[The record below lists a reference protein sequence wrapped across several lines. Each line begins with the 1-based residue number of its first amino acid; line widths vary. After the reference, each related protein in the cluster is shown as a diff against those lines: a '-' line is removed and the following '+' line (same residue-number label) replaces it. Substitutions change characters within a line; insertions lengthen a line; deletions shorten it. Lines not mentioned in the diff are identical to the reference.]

1 MRGGVVLAGGRSTRF
16 GNQDKAVVTL
26 AGTPL
31 IKRVVD
37 RIAGVVDEVVI
48 NCRQSQRDSITAALA
63 ESDPEL
69 QFAIDQTPD
78 RGPMA
83 GLARGLEITDATY
96 TIAVGCDMPF
106 IDPDFVEYLFDRI
119 TEGYADAVVPRVD
132 EWYQPTHA
140 VYTTTPMYAACRRAL
155 NDDARQLI
163 APFEYLDIRTISEAT
178 INAHTTQQTFRNVNT
193 PKELSMAASE
203 LTADDDTTTN

>member
-37 RIAGVVDEVVI
+37 RIAGDVDEVVI

-63 ESDPEL
+63 ESDTEL

>member
-63 ESDPEL
+63 ESDTEL

-155 NDDARQLI
+155 NDGARQLI

>member
-63 ESDPEL
+63 ESDTEL

-155 NDDARQLI
+155 NDGARQLI

-203 LTADDDTTTN
+203 LTADNDTTTN

>member
-63 ESDPEL
+63 ESDTEL

-193 PKELSMAASE
+193 PKGLSMAASE

>member
-31 IKRVVD
+31 IRRVVD

-63 ESDPEL
+63 ESDTEL

>member
-63 ESDPEL
+63 ESDTKL

-155 NDDARQLI
+155 NDGARQLI

-203 LTADDDTTTN
+203 LTADNDTTTN

>member
-16 GNQDKAVVTL
+16 GSQDKAVVTL

-63 ESDPEL
+63 ESDTEL

>member
-16 GNQDKAVVTL
+16 GDQDKAVVTL

-31 IKRVVD
+31 IRRVVD

-63 ESDPEL
+63 ESNTEL
-69 QFAIDQTPD
+69 RFAIDQTPD

-83 GLARGLEITDATY
+83 GLARGLEITDATHS
-96 TIAVGCDMPF
+96 IAVGCDMPF
-106 IDPDFVEYLFDRI
+106 IDPDFIEYLFDRI
-119 TEGYADAVVPRVD
+119 TEGYADAVVPRLN

-140 VYTTTPMYAACRRAL
+140 VYTTNPTYAACRRAL

-163 APFEYLDIRTISEAT
+163 APFEYLDILTISEPT
-178 INAHTTQQTFRNVNT
+178 ISSHTTHQTFRNINT
-193 PKELSMAASE
+193 PKELSVAASE
-203 LTADDDTTTN
+203 LTTSSDTPN